1 MRRAICQQLADFLV
15 MVGGQNYRYLQL
27 VSLSCC
33 MPNLIKIGWRFTHNQ
48 NNKTAKSSRGRVI
61 MYVLLR
67 RRRWCCVEL
76 ADSRRHRTRS
86 NSLCDRIFISQ
97 SNSKKGHANIKG
109 YLIAQRHKPL
119 IRINAYPES
128 GLWSVMK
135 WSLLLSWRLI
145 RYLTRKV
152 SSKSVHNFWSYLV
165 HIQTSEQKPTR
176 FVNIK
181 CWKVEKGKDVTHSQ
195 FHHFCSLI
203 CWFYQYGE

>member
-1 MRRAICQQLADFLV
+1 MDKIIDIYSSFPWAVACQILLKSVD
-15 MVGGQNYRYLQL
+15 
-27 VSLSCC
+27 VSHI
-33 MPNLIKIGWRFTHNQ
+33 IKIIKGWLLATQR
-48 NNKTAKSSRGRVI
+48 KSSRGRVI
-61 MYVLLR
+61 LLR

-97 SNSKKGHANIKG
+97 SNSKKRHANTKG

-128 GLWSVMK
+128 GLWTVMK
-135 WSLLLSWRLI
+135 WTLLLSWRLI

-165 HIQTSEQKPTR
+165 HTQTSEQKPTR
-176 FVNIK
+176 FVSIK
-181 CWKVEKGKDVTHSQ
+181 MLKSRKGQRCHS
-195 FHHFCSLI
+195 
-203 CWFYQYGE
+203 